1 MTLAVPGLHRKK
13 HENPFNYSE
22 AQLSDK
28 DLALKKLK
36 EYYPTVPTFYA
47 ELVYDMCVNTEQEK
61 LEEIM
66 KKVDS
71 EPTKHTIP
79 DVLISNKLGVIDK
92 SESLE
97 YRSEIKELKEF

>member
-13 HENPFNYSE
+13 HENPFNYTDS
-22 AQLSDK
+22 QLADK

-36 EYYPTVPTFYA
+36 DYYPTVPTFYA
-47 ELVYDMCVNTEQEK
+47 ELVYDLCVNTEQEK

-66 KKVDS
+66 KKIDS
-71 EPTKHTIP
+71 DPTKHTIP
-79 DVLISNKLGVIDK
+79 EVLISNKLGVIDK

>member
-1 MTLAVPGLHRKK
+1 MTLAVPGLERKK
-13 HENPFNYSE
+13 HENPFNYTES
-22 AQLSDK
+22 QLSEK

-36 EYYPTVPTFYA
+36 DYYPTVPTFYA
-47 ELVYDMCVNTEQEK
+47 ELVYDLCVNTEQEK

-66 KKVDS
+66 KKIDS

-79 DVLISNKLGVIDK
+79 DVLISNNLSIVNK

-97 YRSEIKELKEF
+97 YRSEIKD

>member
-1 MTLAVPGLHRKK
+1 MTLAVPGLERKK
-13 HENPFNYSE
+13 HENPFNYTDL
-22 AQLSDK
+22 QLSDK
-28 DLALKKLK
+28 DLALKRLK

-66 KKVDS
+66 KKIDS
-71 EPTKHTIP
+71 EPSKHTIP

-92 SESLE
+92 NDSLEYVESLE
-97 YRSEIKELKEF
+97 KD

>member
-1 MTLAVPGLHRKK
+1 MTLAVPGLERKK
-13 HENPFNYSE
+13 HENPFNYTDS
-22 AQLSDK
+22 QLADK
-28 DLALKKLK
+28 DLCLKKLK
-36 EYYPTVPTFYA
+36 DYYPDVPTFYA
-47 ELVYDMCVNTEQEK
+47 ELVYDLCTNSPQEK

-71 EPTKHTIP
+71 EPSKYKIP
-79 DVLISNKLGVIDK
+79 EVLVSNNLSVVNK

>member
-13 HENPFNYSE
+13 HENPFNYTDS
-22 AQLSDK
+22 QLSEK

-36 EYYPTVPTFYA
+36 DYYPTVPTFYA
-47 ELVYDMCVNTEQEK
+47 ELVYDLCVNTEQEK

-66 KKVDS
+66 KKIDS
-71 EPTKHTIP
+71 EPSKHKIP
-79 DVLISNKLGVIDK
+79 EVLVSNKLDIVNAKD
-92 SESLE
+92 SLE

>member
-1 MTLAVPGLHRKK
+1 MTLAVPGLERKK
-13 HENPFNYSE
+13 HENPFKYTDS
-22 AQLSDK
+22 QLAEK

-47 ELVYDMCVNTEQEK
+47 ELVYDLCINTEQEK

-66 KKVDS
+66 KKIDS

-79 DVLISNKLGVIDK
+79 DVLISNNLSIVNK

-97 YRSEIKELKEF
+97 YRSEIKD